1 MYTVHSTLV
10 CQIEVQAQINVQVG
24 EFLKIDKRA
33 VQNKLVLKE
42 LEWFFRL
49 YSLDCKITQLEL

>member
-1 MYTVHSTLV
+1 MVNLVHTLV
-10 CQIEVQAQINVQVG
+10 YRIEVKAQINLQVG